1 MELYHGSDIAVSEPR
16 LMETKRTLDFGR
28 GFYTTTSREQAI
40 SFTRN
45 VNRRNGSTIGVVSVY
60 EFDEDKATNLNVL
73 RFTAA
78 DEAWLDF
85 VMGNRL
91 KKLCEKKYDIVI
103 GAVANDTVYTTLIL
117 YADGTL
123 NKDETIARLKTRR
136 LFDQYAFQSTEALSL
151 LIFKDSF
158 VVEGVLV
165 ND

>member
-16 LMETKRTLDFGR
+16 LMESKRTLDFGR
-28 GFYTTTSREQAI
+28 GFYTTTSREQAVA
-40 SFTRN
+40 FTRN
-45 VNRRNGSTIGVVSVY
+45 VNRRNGSTLGVVSVY
-60 EFDEDKATNLNVL
+60 EFDDDKAKDLNIL

-91 KKLCEKKYDIVI
+91 KKMSGREYDIVV

-123 NKDETIARLKTRR
+123 DKDETIARLKTKR
-136 LFDQYAFQSTEALSL
+136 LFDQYAFQSAAALSSL
-151 LIFKDSF
+151 KFKYAFNAGEVSA
-158 VVEGVLV
+158 